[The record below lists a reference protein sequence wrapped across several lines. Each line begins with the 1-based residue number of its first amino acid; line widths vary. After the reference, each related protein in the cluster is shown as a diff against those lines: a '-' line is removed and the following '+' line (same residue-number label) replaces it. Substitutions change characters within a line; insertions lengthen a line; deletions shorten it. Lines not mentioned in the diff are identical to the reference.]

1 MSRQLSR
8 GSAGDVAPAPV
19 AKVKEAEPLRESFH
33 RNLNPAK
40 WRTPRPWGLVYRWN
54 YTPSRTHTHYVYSRA
69 KRLITWVLLNGE
81 SETPPCDT
89 HPVSI
94 GVRVTVHWQFSPKY
108 EGSLTGQ
115 FNSKK
120 KLPHLTTPR
129 KMREQVGNPFPYRPR
144 VWRWPLALPFQNP
157 DLSRTQTSDHGRPDS
172 MFAGCLSSE
181 TLPIVLLAL
190 PPLPP
195 HFSSFHAP
203 CLFGW

>member
-1 MSRQLSR
+1 MHQAQWSPERPLPPPVSLASQSHHEKPPEVTCTSR
-8 GSAGDVAPAPV
+8 G
-19 AKVKEAEPLRESFH
+19 R
-33 RNLNPAK
+33 
-40 WRTPRPWGLVYRWN
+40 
-54 YTPSRTHTHYVYSRA
+54 
-69 KRLITWVLLNGE
+69 
-81 SETPPCDT
+81 
-89 HPVSI
+89 
-94 GVRVTVHWQFSPKY
+94 QFSPKY